1 MADQGGSQHGI
12 ARTTRTRTPA
22 QKQQDLERIQK
33 YRDLESHLRQ
43 LVSSSD
49 YSRRETFDLT
59 TTLLKLNPEYYTAYA
74 NFWLILKTVG
84 WVLMLEGVLE
94 FFSVRHYNNVFRR
107 VIVLLFDKDPAQPS
121 LPEDW
126 EEWYNS

>member
-1 MADQGGSQHGI
+1 M
-12 ARTTRTRTPA
+12 
-22 QKQQDLERIQK
+22 ERPQ
-33 YRDLESHLRQ
+33 
-43 LVSSSD
+43 
-49 YSRRETFDLT
+49 
-59 TTLLKLNPEYYTAYA
+59 AYA